1 MNKKLLL
8 QQILENTVSSVGLN
22 SSVTIIDI
30 IDT

>member
-1 MNKKLLL
+1 MNKRLLL
-8 QQILENTVSSVGLN
+8 QQILENTEFSVGLN